1 MNKYSAVVFDMDGTI
16 LNTLLD
22 ITDSVNYMLSK
33 MNMPNRTENEIRSF
47 LGSGVNHLISCSVP
61 EGTDE
66 ETFEKCL
73 NIYLEHYQIHCED
86 KTKPYDGIVDTLKEL
101 KNKGYKLAVVSNKQE
116 PAVLALADKFFY
128 GIFDAVVGDKEG
140 QRRKPAPDGL
150 IDAVKKLN
158 VPIEEVIFVGDSDV
172 DYNTAVNAKVPC
184 IAVTWGF
191 RDKDFLE
198 KLGANIFAEKAEDLL
213 YLL

>member
-1 MNKYSAVVFDMDGTI
+1 MDGTI

-22 ITDSVNYMLSK
+22 ITDSVNFMLDK
-33 MNMPNRTENEIRSF
+33 MNMPKRTENEIRSF
-47 LGSGVNHLISCSVP
+47 LGSGVKHLVTCSVP
-61 EGTDE
+61 EGTDK

-150 IDAVKKLN
+150 IDAVKKLD
-158 VPIEEVIFVGDSDV
+158 VATQEVIFVGDSDV
-172 DYNTAVNAKVPC
+172 DYKTAVNASVPC

-191 RDKDFLE
+191 RDKEFLE
-198 KLGANIFAEKAEDLL
+198 NLGATMFAEKAEDILCLL
-213 YLL
+213 